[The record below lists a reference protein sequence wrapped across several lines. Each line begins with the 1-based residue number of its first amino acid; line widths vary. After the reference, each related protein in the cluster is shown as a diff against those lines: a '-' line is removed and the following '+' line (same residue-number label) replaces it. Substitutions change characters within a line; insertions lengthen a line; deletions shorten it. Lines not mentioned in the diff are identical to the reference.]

1 METQLTCATKNKH
14 CVSIKKERQV
24 KTKTELTR
32 KLFEYMQRD
41 RCCFPQR
48 KITPRNHTH
57 NLFWL
62 CP

>member
-32 KLFEYMQRD
+32 KLFERHSKEIAVV
-41 RCCFPQR
+41 FLNI
-48 KITPRNHTH
+48 K
-57 NLFWL
+57 
-62 CP
+62 